1 MDRFEPVLQSMD
13 FRLSYADC
21 DPAGIVY
28 YAAYYPWFERTYT
41 EWTLQWRDTARRP
54 PTIWGAR
61 HIARASGCEY
71 LVPGQIFDPLR
82 CEMRLGKLGTTSFTV
97 VFDVIHRDRG
107 EMVAQGHIV
116 FVFIDDDRRPT
127 EFPDEFVDSLR
138 AAGVSL

>member
-71 LVPGQIFDPLR
+71 LVPG
-82 CEMRLGKLGTTSFTV
+82 
-97 VFDVIHRDRG
+97 
-107 EMVAQGHIV
+107 
-116 FVFIDDDRRPT
+116 
-127 EFPDEFVDSLR
+127 
-138 AAGVSL
+138 